1 MASVSLPHLVVG
13 AGCLLVSL
21 AARAVVV
28 VTLSL
33 YRNFGLSGLA
43 GTWERGLRWWIPTV
57 RIVAGVIALGFLM
70 RGLGIL

>member
-33 YRNFGLSGLA
+33 YRKLGLPGLAATWEWGLS
-43 GTWERGLRWWIPTV
+43 WWVPTV
-57 RIVAGVIALGFLM
+57 RVVAGVLALGLLM